1 MSEKR
6 MKINTHKC
14 IMQFINSFSGA
25 IIKPLQNGNKTMWK
39 ISVKDKVRIQKKI
52 NKTKILI
59 PS

>member
-1 MSEKR
+1 ML
-6 MKINTHKC
+6 
-14 IMQFINSFSGA
+14 FINSFSGA
-25 IIKPLQNGNKTMWK
+25 VIKPLQNGNKTMWK